1 MSHEMNFNHDEE
13 LLTLFDEEEN
23 EVLYRKM
30 LEFHHPGFN
39 KDYIILAEEGNFN
52 DEDGDIELIPMINVP
67 DEDGDGGKFL
77 PVETDEEWDMIE
89 EIVNT
94 QMDVPEE

>member
-94 QMDVPEE
+94 QMDEPEE